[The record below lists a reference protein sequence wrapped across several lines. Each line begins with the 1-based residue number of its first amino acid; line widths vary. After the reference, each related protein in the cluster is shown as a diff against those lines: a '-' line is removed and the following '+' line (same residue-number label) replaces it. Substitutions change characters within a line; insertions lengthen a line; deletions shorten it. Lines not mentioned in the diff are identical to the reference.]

1 MRWAGCLLLMT
12 SIASG
17 CAAKVSHEPDSG
29 AGTSSTGSG
38 GAGAGAADAAEAGVE
53 WTHDPGKTFSYV
65 GCKDHG
71 MVLFVE
77 IWPTGAAC
85 TPEPFPL
92 LDDVLVL
99 VIAGWDGAPG
109 TYTIGEQTAHGTAGA
124 TFAGPPEQLEG
135 TITVEPFAE
144 APRWISWELSMAEG
158 RTDLGLCGHFD
169 DYPCATP

>member
-77 IWPTGAAC
+77 ICRRARRVRRSPSRCSTTC
-85 TPEPFPL
+85 S
-92 LDDVLVL
+92 
-99 VIAGWDGAPG
+99 
-109 TYTIGEQTAHGTAGA
+109 
-124 TFAGPPEQLEG
+124 
-135 TITVEPFAE
+135 
-144 APRWISWELSMAEG
+144 SW
-158 RTDLGLCGHFD
+158 
-169 DYPCATP
+169 